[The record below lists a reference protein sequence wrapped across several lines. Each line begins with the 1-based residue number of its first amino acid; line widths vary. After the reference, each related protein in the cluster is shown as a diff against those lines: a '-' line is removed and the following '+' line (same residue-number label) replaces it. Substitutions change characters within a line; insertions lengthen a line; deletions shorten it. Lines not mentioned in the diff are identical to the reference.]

1 MISAAAPSVALRRP
15 GEAAGLRA
23 TRKVAGERLAVVT
36 TAIAV
41 ALLPLAVPEGP
52 ANLAPNVAFIAIA
65 VLACLLWAGTAGVA
79 WRFPFVIPVGLILI
93 GGAVAGVVGP
103 VPKAAVV
110 ALVQDVVLIVW
121 CWAVVNIART
131 AANLRLLLATWTYS
145 AIGWAIVAFVGIATG
160 SSVLTGEIERQG
172 TRLQLTLNDP
182 SYTANYFFISIMLVW
197 ATRRPRHRV
206 LRYAAYA
213 LFLGAI
219 AYTGSN
225 SGIVAVV
232 VGTAVAAVLSL
243 YRRYGIAPAIAASAL
258 VVVSAAVLVS
268 TVSLSGIQASAAGSR
283 FSFVR
288 QGLGRSPDSAG
299 QRQSLL
305 QESVD
310 LYRRGSPLG
319 EGPVST
325 KPRLKREQA
334 PLIKEAH
341 DDYLAA
347 LIERGPIG
355 LIGVLLLVCSLAARG
370 LFATRTRLAAGFS
383 SIIARP
389 NALVGAVAGTLVAGT
404 VYELLHVRHVWTLF
418 AFVAALSIWGRE

>member
-1 MISAAAPSVALRRP
+1 MISAAAPAAALRRP

-23 TRKVAGERLAVVT
+23 TRRVAGERLAVVT

-65 VLACLLWAGTAGVA
+65 VLACLLWGGTAGVP
-79 WRFPFVIPVGLILI
+79 WRFPYVIPVGLILI

-103 VPKAAVV
+103 VPKAAMV

-121 CWAVVNIART
+121 CWAVVNIGRSAP
-131 AANLRLLLATWTYS
+131 NLRLLLATWTYS

-182 SYTANYFFISIMLVW
+182 SYTANYFFISIMIVW
-197 ATRRPRHRV
+197 ATRRPRRRV
-206 LRYAAYA
+206 LRYATYA

-225 SGIVAVV
+225 SGIVALV
-232 VGTAVAAVLSL
+232 VGTAVAAVLAL
-243 YRRYGIAPAIAASAL
+243 YRRYGIAPAVAASAL
-258 VVVSAAVLVS
+258 LVVSAAVLVS

-305 QESVD
+305 QESVG
-310 LYRRGSPLG
+310 LYGRGSPLG

-355 LIGVLLLVCSLAARG
+355 FIGVLLLVCSLALRG
-370 LFATRTRLAAGFS
+370 LFATRTRLASGFAA
-383 SIIARP
+383 IVARP